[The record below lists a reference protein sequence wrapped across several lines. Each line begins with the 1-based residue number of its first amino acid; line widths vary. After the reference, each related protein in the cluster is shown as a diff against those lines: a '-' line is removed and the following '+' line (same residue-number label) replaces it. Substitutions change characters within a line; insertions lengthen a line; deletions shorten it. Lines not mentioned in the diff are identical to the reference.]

1 MNTKLSDASRID
13 VRVVVLG
20 LFFVVGAAWIY
31 LRGGPMS
38 RMRITGGDMMQM
50 QMSPAWTFSYAA
62 TIFAM
67 WAVMMLAMMLPV
79 GAPGT
84 LRAVRGASSAPP
96 GPGGLST
103 ALAFTGAYMLV
114 WLGFGV
120 SATLLQ
126 WGLDSADLLSDDMAV
141 RSRLVGGSLAI
152 AVGLYQFSPLKQE
165 ALRRCRSSDDDR
177 LPNNTSRSLASV
189 WRLGLRHGLS
199 CLSCCWALML
209 LPFIGGLMNPV
220 WMAAATLLA
229 LAERIFPRGDRV
241 ARLSGAGLIV
251 LGGYL
256 LAIAVQRCAAG

>member
-1 MNTKLSDASRID
+1 MNTKLPDASRID

-20 LFFVVGAAWIY
+20 LFFVVGAAWAY
-31 LRGGPMS
+31 LLGGPMS
-38 RMRITGGDMMQM
+38 RMHITGGDMMQM
-50 QMSPAWTFSYAA
+50 RMSPAWTFSYAA

-79 GAPGT
+79 SAPAI
-84 LRAVRGASSAPP
+84 LRAVRGANSAPP
-96 GPGGLST
+96 GSGGLST

-114 WLGFGV
+114 WLSFGV

-126 WGLDSADLLSDDMAV
+126 WGLYSADLLSDDMAV
-141 RSRLVGGSLAI
+141 RSRLVGGSLAL

-165 ALRRCRSSDDDR
+165 ALRRCRSSDDR
-177 LPNNTSRSLASV
+177 LPNNTSRSAASV

-209 LPFIGGLMNPV
+209 LPFVGGLMNPV

-241 ARLSGAGLIV
+241 ARLSGAGLIL
-251 LGGYL
+251 LGGYS
-256 LAIAVQRCAAG
+256 LAIAVQRSAAG

>member
-1 MNTKLSDASRID
+1 MNTKLPDASRID

-20 LFFVVGAAWIY
+20 LFFVVGAAWAY
-31 LRGGPMS
+31 LLSGPMS
-38 RMRITGGDMMQM
+38 RMHITGGDMMQM

-79 GAPGT
+79 SAT
-84 LRAVRGASSAPP
+84 AILRAVRGACSAPP

-103 ALAFTGAYMLV
+103 ALAFSGAYLLV

-141 RSRLVGGSLAI
+141 RSRLVEVSLAF
-152 AVGLYQFSPLKQE
+152 AVGVYQFSPLKQE
-165 ALRRCRSSDDDR
+165 ALRRCRLSDDR
-177 LPNNTSRSLASV
+177 LPNNASRSAASV
-189 WRLGLRHGLS
+189 WRLGLGHGFS

-220 WMAAATLLA
+220 WMAGAMLLA
-229 LAERIFPRGDRV
+229 LAERIFPKGNRV
-241 ARLSGAGLIV
+241 AWLSGAGLIA
-251 LGGYL
+251 LGGYT
-256 LAIAVQRCAAG
+256 LAVAVP

>member
-1 MNTKLSDASRID
+1 MNTKLPDASRID
-13 VRVVVLG
+13 VPVVVLG
-20 LFFVVGAAWIY
+20 LFFVVGVAWTY
-31 LRGGPMS
+31 LLGGPMS
-38 RMRITGGDMMQM
+38 RMHMADGDMM

-79 GAPGT
+79 GVPAT

-103 ALAFTGAYMLV
+103 ALTFTGAYMLV

-120 SATLLQ
+120 SAMLLQ

-165 ALRRCRSSDDDR
+165 ALRRCRSSDDR
-177 LPNNTSRSLASV
+177 LPNGASRTAASV
-189 WRLGLRHGLS
+189 WSRGLRHGLS

-209 LPFIGGLMNPV
+209 LPFIGGLMNPI

-251 LGGYL
+251 LGGYS
-256 LAIAVQRCAAG
+256 LAIAVQRSAAG